1 MDGTAGSIQVPA
13 TAFNIPVAVD
23 QAFLSAAHPS
33 ASVKWTC
40 SCLLLGL
47 NRRTSEAVSRAA
59 HRKLS
64 VMGMGWR

>member
-1 MDGTAGSIQVPA
+1 MGVTAGSIQVPA
-13 TAFNIPVAVD
+13 TAFNIPVDVD
-23 QAFLSAAHPS
+23 QAFLFVAHSS

-47 NRRTSEAVSRAA
+47 NRRTSEALSRAA
-59 HRKLS
+59 CGKLS